1 MSPRSA
7 TDAPSSRSHQFARLA
22 AATSLGALALF
33 GAACKELEHTVAPV
47 NQYGAIN
54 VAAKSASAT
63 SARGVATA
71 IFFEALSAAV
81 PNSAQQQD
89 DACAFQPFDSI
100 PSPSIGQNRAG
111 ETLALTVGSSNLSLA
126 FDQNGLR
133 YATPGTSPF
142 TYQPGDAATV
152 TIPGSDK
159 FPASTI
165 SVKLAEPVVP
175 GPIVVP
181 AGAQPFVVT
190 WTGTNDPTAAMLISL
205 RYALGTSATANM
217 EQIYCSAKDDGRFEI
232 PANAL
237 TSFFAAPA
245 SSRSLSL
252 TRYRT
257 NEAQLASNA
266 LLHIASTADTVR
278 AVR

>member
-1 MSPRSA
+1 MVA
-7 TDAPSSRSHQFARLA
+7 LVALLA
-22 AATSLGALALF
+22 AS
-33 GAACKELEHTVAPV
+33 CKGLEQTNAPV
-47 NQYGAIN
+47 NQYGSVDIS
-54 VAAKSASAT
+54 AKSLSAAA
-63 SARGVATA
+63 ARGTATA
-71 IFFEALSAAV
+71 IFFEAISAAV

-89 DACAFQPFDSI
+89 DACAFQPFDSL
-100 PSPSIGQNRAG
+100 PSPIIGQNRAG
-111 ETLALTVGSSNLSLA
+111 ESVSLRIGSSALTLP
-126 FDQNGLR
+126 FDENGKR
-133 YATPGTSPF
+133 YAVTATSPF
-142 TYQPGDAATV
+142 TYQSGDVASV

-159 FPASTI
+159 FPGSTI

-175 GPIVVP
+175 GPIVIP

-205 RYALGTSATANM
+205 RYALGSSATANM

-245 SSRSLSL
+245 ASRSLSL

-257 NEAQLASNA
+257 NEAQLASNV
-266 LLHIASTADTVR
+266 LLHIASRADTVR